1 MHRATAL
8 LLAVAST
15 ALAQEAYDGAV
26 RREEKPQPPPQPQMT
41 KAPQLLR
48 SVEPVYP
55 PAAAAA
61 KLSGHVTMEIE
72 IAADGTVAGA
82 KVISSEIEG
91 AAHGPGDGASA
102 KPSETGT
109 ATGRSSAADGFDE
122 AALAAVKQFVFSPA
136 EVDGKT
142 APVRIQYTQ
151 HFVFKEP
158 EKPAAPP
165 PKPITFKGKILERG
179 TRKPLAGAGVKINGT
194 QAVAEAD
201 ADGRFEL
208 ALDPG
213 PFDVEVVATGHDPS
227 RSRETLRAGE
237 SLEVTYYLMPKQYGL
252 YETVV
257 RSDREKKE
265 VTRRTLQR
273 EELEK
278 VPGSFGDPIRVLQDL
293 PGVARM
299 PFGIGALLVRGAS
312 PNDTGTYLDGIQI
325 PILYHFGGGPSVI
338 NPEFVDKIDFYPGGF
353 GAEYGRAIGGIV
365 DVGTRPVI
373 DPQWHGS
380 AKVDLIDSGAYLA
393 VPLGDALSLS
403 LGGRRSYVDL
413 FLPLVLNAQSVRV
426 SPVYFDYQLRLDFH
440 PKGSRHALQ
449 LFGFGSDDLLK
460 VVFAPGGNS
469 NDIQI
474 NNHTGFQRLVAA
486 WTYRGE
492 TFTNRLQLFAGKNEN
507 SFGLD
512 LLRRDQDDNVLG
524 VRERAELTLTPWL
537 TARGGLDVSLTQS
550 GVTLRAPPPPAAYRG
565 FPGEAVSQE
574 DPVTTVTNQDDFPY
588 AEWLEAQLTFG
599 GLKVFSSARIEQ
611 YRVSGQWRFA
621 ADPRLMLRQE
631 LGPADHRTTLKA
643 SIGLYHQAPDAA
655 ALLPGTG
662 NPNLGLEAAFQT
674 SAGVEQ
680 KITDTINVDV
690 TGFYNRRF
698 DLVSRTADTVTAGD
712 GTIQRLNFD
721 NSLLGRSYGV
731 EVFLRREL
739 TSNFF
744 GWIAYTLSWSEQKPK
759 NQGWG
764 WTGFDQRHILT
775 LVAQYKFGNG
785 WELGGRF
792 RLSTGIP
799 TGVYDDSTFDA
810 DSNSYRA
817 IGQAGAA
824 REPTF
829 HQLDLRVD
837 RAFVFDLWTLGLY
850 LDVQNVYNASNQEL
864 SFYDYRFRTQQV
876 VPGLP
881 ILPTLG
887 VKGTF

>member
-1 MHRATAL
+1 VHRATAAL
-8 LLAVAST
+8 LLVAST

-26 RREEKPQPPPQPQMT
+26 RRDEKPPPAPQPQMT
-41 KAPQLLR
+41 KPPQLLR
-48 SVEPVYP
+48 SVEPAFP
-55 PAAAAA
+55 PEAAAA
-61 KLSGHVTMEIE
+61 KRSGHVTMEIE
-72 IAADGTVAGA
+72 IGPAGTVSDA
-82 KVISSEIEG
+82 KVLSVEVEPAGG
-91 AAHGPGDGASA
+91 ATPSLVQGFGD
-102 KPSETGT
+102 
-109 ATGRSSAADGFDE
+109 
-122 AALAAVKQFVFSPA
+122 AALAAVKQLTFSPA
-136 EVDGKT
+136 EVDGKP

-151 HFVFKEP
+151 HFVWEEP
-158 EKPAAPP
+158 KAPAAPP
-165 PKPITFKGKILERG
+165 PKPTTFKGKVLERG
-179 TRKPLAGAGVKINGT
+179 TRKPLPGAAVKITGT
-194 QAVAEAD
+194 ALVGVAD
-201 ADGRFEL
+201 ASGRFEL

-213 PFDVEVVATGHDPS
+213 TIIVEVVDQGHLPT
-227 RSRETLRAGE
+227 RSAEAIHAGE
-237 SLEVTYYLMPKQYGL
+237 QLEVTYYLMPKEYGL

-257 RSDREKKE
+257 RSDRETKE

-273 EELEK
+273 EEMEK

-299 PFGIGALLVRGAS
+299 PFGIGALLVRGSS

-325 PILYHFGGGPSVI
+325 PILYHFGGGPSVV
-338 NPEFVDKIDFYPGGF
+338 NPELVDKIDFYPGGF

-373 DPQWHGS
+373 DPQWRGS

-393 VPLGDALSLS
+393 VPLGDSVSLS

-413 FLPLVLNAQSVRV
+413 LLPLVLNSQSVRV
-426 SPVYFDYQLRLDFH
+426 SPVYFDYQARLDFH

-469 NDIQI
+469 SDIQI

-486 WTYRGE
+486 WSYHGDA
-492 TFTNRLQLFAGKNEN
+492 FTHRLQLFAGKNEN
-507 SFGLD
+507 SLGLD
-512 LLRRDQDDNVLG
+512 VLRVDQDDNVLG
-524 VRERAELTLTPWL
+524 VRERAELILSPWL
-537 TARGGLDVSLTQS
+537 TARGGLDVQLTQS
-550 GVTLRAPPPPAAYRG
+550 KVTVRAPPPPAAYRG
-565 FPGEAVSQE
+565 FPGEAGSQQE
-574 DPVTTVTNQDDFPY
+574 DPVTSVSNRDNFPY
-588 AEWLEAQLTFG
+588 AEWLEAQLSYG
-599 GLKVFSSARIEQ
+599 GLKVFPSARLEQ

-631 LGPADHRTTLKA
+631 LGPAEHRTTLKA
-643 SIGLYHQAPDAA
+643 SVGLYHQAPDPAD
-655 ALLPGTG
+655 LRPVTG
-662 NPNLGLEAAFQT
+662 NPDLGLEAAFQT

-680 KITDTINVDV
+680 KITDTLNVDV
-690 TGFYNRRF
+690 TGFYNRRY
-698 DLVSRTADTVTAGD
+698 DLVTRTADTVTAED
-712 GTIQRLNFD
+712 GTIQRKNFD

-731 EVFLRREL
+731 EVFVRREL

-759 NQGWG
+759 GQPWD

-775 LVAQYKFGNG
+775 LVAQYKWGNG

-810 DSNSYRA
+810 DTNSYRA
-817 IGQAGAA
+817 IGQAGGA

-837 RAFVFDLWTLGLY
+837 RGFVFDLWTLGLY